1 MKKNIL
7 FLILFYFLAYSAY
20 SAFSFETELVPLS
33 ETISSSGVASSPTDI
48 GNLQNG
54 LLQSPN
60 TGNISPSM
68 LEALKKFFQTK
79 LLDIQNN
86 QQLLSSLAQWRF
98 NNKEKIDEI
107 LKPIVVGGNSE
118 EILNSLSQL
127 LEGMQLDPVV
137 QKQLIKNS
145 PGLQIVEEQLK
156 TAFSNLDKNIDN
168 F

>member
-1 MKKNIL
+1 MKKNIS
-7 FLILFYFLAYSAY
+7 FFILFHFLSTP
-20 SAFSFETELVPLS
+20 AFSLETNLAPLL
-33 ETISSSGVASSPTDI
+33 ETISSTGVASRPTVI
-48 GNLQNG
+48 ENPQKE

-60 TGNISPSM
+60 IKNISPSM

-79 LLDIQNN
+79 LLDIQND
-86 QQLLSSLAQWRF
+86 QQLLSSLTQLGF

-107 LKPIVVGGNSE
+107 LKPVMAGGNPE

-127 LEGMQLDPVV
+127 LEGMQLDSGV